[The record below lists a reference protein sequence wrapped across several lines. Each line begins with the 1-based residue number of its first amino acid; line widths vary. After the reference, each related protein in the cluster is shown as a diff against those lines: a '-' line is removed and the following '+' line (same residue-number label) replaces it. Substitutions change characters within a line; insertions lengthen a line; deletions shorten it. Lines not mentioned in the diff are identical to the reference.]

1 VRPYS
6 ERVDRCIG
14 FTRRSTGCVHWI
26 LGEDTSACVA
36 ASRRTPDALWTPP
49 DSGSAVIGQ
58 DAIDDAIMAH
68 ADEAAPWSAVHNT
81 PEVTI
86 GVVATLSYSS
96 PTLAVSLRGELD
108 YRTCD
113 EYQARLAG
121 KVAMMPAGGSSDAV
135 AIFTVGATMGCPE
148 HDGTTVYRVLG
159 TVSDFTVIAGVTVRS
174 AVLNASISDYLNG
187 SVALNGTFAGAAVI
201 VGDVEGLEGFDLRD
215 SSLTVSVELA
225 KRPAGPLRLTRVTL
239 FVELDIKFSNP
250 LLAAASLGSPRD
262 TPAPGSVQRYQR
274 RHATLGANLTTGPWL
289 TTVEETIPDTGVAN
303 VHVWGR
309 ANFTFPCAAGE
320 RQKFETHVSL
330 RFDPFYLTGI
340 FAKVTYF
347 CQQTGPVLPAFTFT
361 AAVASDMQMG
371 PTLVVSAMNV
381 MMHGY
386 NLGNGTSGYA
396 GTVSGAVDLPSR
408 VGLNT

>member
-1 VRPYS
+1 MGLEYDKLLSNFGVKFNVRPYS

-49 DSGSAVIGQ
+49 DSGGAVIGQ

-187 SVALNGTFAGAAVI
+187 SVAVNGTFAGPAVI

-274 RHATLGANLTTGPWL
+274 RHANLGDSM
-289 TTVEETIPDTGVAN
+289 VQETIPSTGVAN
-303 VHVWGR
+303 VHVWGS
-309 ANFTFPCAAGE
+309 ANFTYPCAAGE
-320 RQKFETHVSL
+320 RQKFSAHVSL
-330 RFDPFYLTGI
+330 RFDPFHLAGI
-340 FAKVTYF
+340 FTTMTYF
-347 CQQTGPVLPAFTFT
+347 CQQTGPVLPAFTLT
-361 AAVASDMQMG
+361 ASVSSDMKLG
-371 PTLVVSAMNV
+371 PNIVVSAMNLQIN
-381 MMHGY
+381 GY
-386 NLGNGTSGYA
+386 NLGNGASG
-396 GTVSGAVDLPSR
+396 R
-408 VGLNT
+408 ELNLKP